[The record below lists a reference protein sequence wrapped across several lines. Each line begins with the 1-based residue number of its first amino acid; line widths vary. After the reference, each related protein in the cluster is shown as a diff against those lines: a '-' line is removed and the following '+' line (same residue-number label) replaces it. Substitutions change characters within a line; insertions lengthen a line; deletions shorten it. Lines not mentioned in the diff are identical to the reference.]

1 MSQAIRIVIAD
12 DHPIVREGL
21 ATVLDQEDN
30 LDVVAQA
37 KNGKEAVSA
46 TKKFKPDVVLMDLQ
60 MPEMNG
66 VEAIK
71 AIKQDMPQVSVI
83 ILTTYDTDEYIFS
96 GIEAGAQAYLLKDSP
111 PEEVIRAI
119 HAVSK
124 GESLIQPSVARRLLD
139 RMTEM
144 SQSPAPARDTE
155 TVLSPREIEVIER
168 MSKGSSNKEIAA
180 DLFIGESTVKTHIV
194 HIFDKLEVRDRTGAV
209 AEAVRRGIITL

>member
-144 SQSPAPARDTE
+144 SRSPAPATE

-168 MSKGSSNKEIAA
+168 ISKGSSNKEIAA